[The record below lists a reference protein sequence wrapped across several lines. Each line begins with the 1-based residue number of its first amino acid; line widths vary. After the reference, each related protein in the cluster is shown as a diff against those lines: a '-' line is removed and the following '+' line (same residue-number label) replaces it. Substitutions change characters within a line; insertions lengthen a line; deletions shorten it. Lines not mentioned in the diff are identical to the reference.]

1 MYFNCLPIFS
11 SQKQCQIAVLPLGT
25 GNDLA
30 RVLGWGSSC
39 DDNAHLPQLLERY
52 EKSTTKMLD
61 RWSVM
66 VFERAFVRNPKLSVS
81 YTIDPIL
88 TSYEATLDLHI
99 QSLIEANDLHI
110 IVSSTKVICETVN
123 SILTRL
129 ADNCREDVQLTIKC
143 DILRQKLDML
153 LDTLVEEISGVHD
166 DDDLLKSLNSI
177 IKKSLAERYGTIDF
191 KANTTC
197 SSSSSSSKTEKD
209 KLNSKEKFQG
219 RLTKRG
225 DKEALQCRSNSF
237 KRAVRNIV
245 EYPEKEKPMKPSRR
259 MSLRMDSLR
268 VQQANVSS
276 SDTSPC
282 SSPYPIP
289 PINLISPS
297 LSTTRL
303 TCLSPLPDMRRDSID
318 ESFLST
324 LNLPVPKQ
332 FADNG
337 SRRSSGVPESIKET
351 EESNSNI
358 DMHHHYPHVF
368 EREKLEITKIS
379 EEYNEKTGDY
389 LGFYQQR
396 IMDNRRDSYADD
408 GDCGDSG
415 GDGLMGYIP
424 LEVYERNLLR
434 STKLQMERENSE
446 KSFKLDDV
454 KNENDVDAGHGD
466 SDIDGDGKCVV
477 AKSQSTENIYVGES
491 MTIIDTDML
500 PDRSSSEEMPGEA
513 SDILSAISN
522 EECSVTSEILDL
534 RPHEHFTHA
543 ADIIQVSY
551 KKILKT
557 LIM

>member
-1 MYFNCLPIFS
+1 
-11 SQKQCQIAVLPLGT
+11 
-25 GNDLA
+25 
-30 RVLGWGSSC
+30 
-39 DDNAHLPQLLERY
+39 
-52 EKSTTKMLD
+52 MLD

-66 VFERAFVRNPKLSVS
+66 VFERAFVRNPKMSVS

-88 TSYEATLDLHI
+88 TSYETTLDLHT

-197 SSSSSSSKTEKD
+197 GSSSSSSSKTEKD
-209 KLNSKEKFQG
+209 KLNSKEKFQS

-245 EYPEKEKPMKPSRR
+245 QYPEKEKPMKPSRR

-303 TCLSPLPDMRRDSID
+303 TCLSPLPDLRRDSID
-318 ESFLST
+318 ESFLNT

-351 EESNSNI
+351 EETSTNAA
-358 DMHHHYPHVF
+358 DMYHHYPHIF

-379 EEYNEKTGDY
+379 EEYNEKTFDF
-389 LGFYQQR
+389 LGVYQQR
-396 IMDNRRDSYADD
+396 VLDNRRDSYPDEN
-408 GDCGDSG
+408 DCGG
-415 GDGLMGYIP
+415 GLVGYIP

-434 STKLQMERENSE
+434 STKLQMERESSE
-446 KSFKLDDV
+446 KSFQC
-454 KNENDVDAGHGD
+454 D
-466 SDIDGDGKCVV
+466 SKHDEDRSADGGAVR
-477 AKSQSTENIYVGES
+477 SQSTENIYVGEN
-491 MTIIDTDML
+491 MTIIDTDI
-500 PDRSSSEEMPGEA
+500 PERSSSEEMPGEA

-522 EECSVTSEILDL
+522 EECSVTSEILDQKL
-534 RPHEHFTHA
+534 EHFTHA
-543 ADIIQVSY
+543 ADVIQVS
-551 KKILKT
+551 
-557 LIM
+557 